1 MNDVSEGKSTGEI
14 AGNTTKNIAGN
25 VAMNA
30 LLEIG
35 GALFNRLKGTAG
47 DAAQN
52 ALKQAGNDVQDVQSA
67 APCCNASRKSEMKL
81 NLLCKI
87 RTVCLH
93 SLPIDAAIDTGYND
107 INNIG
112 VVTNEA
118 VPERN
123 QYDGTRSE
131 GILQGSSDG
140 TPQSCQRLAV
150 GAESGKYLPANRVL
164 VAEHLNQ
171 RPSVYNDSTRSI
183 TEQASAE
190 TKKAHTGAA
199 SIGGSSL
206 HGL

>member
-1 MNDVSEGKSTGEI
+1 
-14 AGNTTKNIAGN
+14 
-25 VAMNA
+25 
-30 LLEIG
+30 
-35 GALFNRLKGTAG
+35 
-47 DAAQN
+47 
-52 ALKQAGNDVQDVQSA
+52 
-67 APCCNASRKSEMKL
+67 MKL

-93 SLPIDAAIDTGYND
+93 SLPIDAVIDTGYND

-140 TPQSCQRLAV
+140 TPQSGQRLAV
-150 GAESGKYLPANRVL
+150 GAESGEYLPANRVL

-183 TEQASAE
+183 AEQASAE
-190 TKKAHTGAA
+190 TKKGPHRCSLHWREQPAWAVIECVLDASIIIRYGPRQFSFPEGAA
-199 SIGGSSL
+199 THFFGLSFALYAFTAASFMSQPNFCKNSNRSSSVT
-206 HGL
+206 HCTMM

>member
-1 MNDVSEGKSTGEI
+1 
-14 AGNTTKNIAGN
+14 
-25 VAMNA
+25 
-30 LLEIG
+30 
-35 GALFNRLKGTAG
+35 
-47 DAAQN
+47 
-52 ALKQAGNDVQDVQSA
+52 
-67 APCCNASRKSEMKL
+67 MKL

-118 VPERN
+118 VQGRN
-123 QYDGTRSE
+123 QYDGARSE

-140 TPQSCQRLAV
+140 TPQSGQRLAV
-150 GAESGKYLPANRVL
+150 GAESGEYLPANRVL

-183 TEQASAE
+183 AEQASAE
-190 TKKAHTGAA
+190 TKKPTQVQPPLGGAA
-199 SIGGSSL
+199 CMGCNRVCFTHTYYNKVGT
-206 HGL
+206 